1 MPLLKDIQTTLN
13 KILMQSE
20 KSNLQFE
27 KTINSIKTST
37 KSIKNVNLNIKTLKI
52 SNDEYNKALKKSQAN
67 STKLLKQ
74 IDNYLENPT
83 QEEALKVKNQINVS
97 NNYLKIVKSVFSN
110 NKTSSDK
117 VINSFKEYE
126 NDGLKANAEELIK
139 WNSRLKPSFTKLI
152 NYFGKL
158 KTQTQAKTR
167 KVYSSESPT
176 PHPNCQKYY
185 DKLAREIKERTKTEE
200 LIDLDEVALGNKRIE
215 LSNLEYFVKG
225 PLDDEQ
231 NAHNQLLR
239 KALQMTQTLNDYTDT
254 FKRVQDDNNGGVI
267 LLELLHKNLK
277 YAIQK
282 NDNKKI
288 EEIKLLIEEKNLKIK
303 QNLAYYLEA
312 TAVLGSITKESNK
325 EFVDSLIYYDNIL
338 RNRRMKYNYD
348 SDILEKKINDLIKNI
363 SDNKE
368 LLILSNVIIDRF
380 EKWIKKNCP
389 S

>member
-13 KILMQSE
+13 KISMQSE

-27 KTINSIKTST
+27 KTINSIKASI
-37 KSIKNVNLNIKTLKI
+37 KSIKDVSSNIKTLKI
-52 SNDEYNKALKKSQAN
+52 SNDEYNKTLQKSQAN
-67 STKLLKQ
+67 LTKLLKQ

-83 QEEALKVKNQINVS
+83 QEEKLKLKNQINVS
-97 NNYLKIVKSVFSN
+97 NNYLKIVKNVFSN

-117 VINSFKEYE
+117 LINSYEEYE
-126 NDGLKANAEELIK
+126 NDGLKANAEESIK
-139 WNSRLKPSFTKLI
+139 WNSRLKPSLTKLI
-152 NYFGKL
+152 NFFGKL
-158 KTQTQAKTR
+158 KTQAKTQTR

-185 DKLAREIKERTKTEE
+185 DKLTREIKERTKTEE
-200 LIDLDEVALGNKRIE
+200 LIDSDEVALGNKRIE

-225 PLDDEQ
+225 PLNDEQ
-231 NAHNQLLR
+231 QAHNQLLR
-239 KALQMTQTLNDYTDT
+239 KALQMTQKLNDYTDT
-254 FKRVQDDNNGGVI
+254 FKRFQHDNNGGII

-277 YAIQK
+277 YATQK
-282 NDNKKI
+282 NEMSKI
-288 EEIKLLIEEKNLKIK
+288 KEIKLLIDEKKANILINFHAF
-303 QNLAYYLEA
+303 Q
-312 TAVLGSITKESNK
+312 TAVNDLGSITKESNK
-325 EFVDSLIYYDNIL
+325 EFSDSLIYYDDIL
-338 RNRRMKYNYD
+338 RNRRMKYNDD
-348 SDILEKKINDLIKNI
+348 SDILEKKINDLIKSI